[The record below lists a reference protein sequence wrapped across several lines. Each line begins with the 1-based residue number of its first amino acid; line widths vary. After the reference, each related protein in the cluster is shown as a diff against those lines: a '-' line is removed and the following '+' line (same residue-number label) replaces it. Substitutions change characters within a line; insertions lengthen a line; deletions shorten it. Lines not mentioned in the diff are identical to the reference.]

1 MLLNQL
7 GIRIEEDGCGFFLAL
22 CGDMV
27 HRGVPGVTFKIFVM
41 TMEWV
46 PPSHSKLFIDSL
58 LHVVFAA

>member
-1 MLLNQL
+1 MV
-7 GIRIEEDGCGFFLAL
+7 FFLAL